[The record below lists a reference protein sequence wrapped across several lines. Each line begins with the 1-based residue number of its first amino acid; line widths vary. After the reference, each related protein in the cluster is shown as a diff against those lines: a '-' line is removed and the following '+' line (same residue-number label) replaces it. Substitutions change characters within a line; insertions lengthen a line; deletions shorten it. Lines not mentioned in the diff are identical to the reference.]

1 MNRVA
6 ASITLAALFLGSA
19 SAHAQAQPSDEA
31 VASGSTAVE
40 PSEAPMVEEGP
51 LGPEPPPQEMGPFPA
66 DASPEITGTGSVEA
80 APTVVDP
87 TFERLFGEPEAPAE
101 PPPGTTP
108 PTFAA
113 PEMPV
118 WLWGIL
124 FLMLVALFFSR
135 RSLFPRRGDDAG
147 IDVRSRTSLGKDGHL
162 AVVEVG
168 DGDGGRRR
176 LLVGFGTGA
185 PRLVADLTPMP
196 DLPGYPDLEDA
207 ERERIE
213 PPAAPRMAPPAPD
226 EAPAP
231 RSRWEDALDAPE
243 GPTEQ
248 HRPTRRPRPV
258 ALERRGDLIAEVLAE
273 RTRRSVEVG
282 GPMPDHDEDE
292 GEGAAGQPGSTYTF
306 RGTQG

>member
-1 MNRVA
+1 MSRVA
-6 ASITLAALFLGSA
+6 ASVTLAALFLSSAPSHAQVQPTSEPATA
-19 SAHAQAQPSDEA
+19 SADAPGTAA
-31 VASGSTAVE
+31 VA
-40 PSEAPMVEEGP
+40 P

-66 DASPEITGTGSVEA
+66 DAAGEGAVASDAPSAPEA
-80 APTVVDP
+80 DP
-87 TFERLFGEPEAPAE
+87 TFERLFGEPEAPAA

-108 PTFAA
+108 PQFDA

-135 RSLFPRRGDDAG
+135 RSLFPKRGNDAG

-196 DLPGYPDLEDA
+196 DLPGYPDLA
-207 ERERIE
+207 EAEAAREASQSDLG
-213 PPAAPRMAPPAPD
+213 PPPAPAAGPGPRSLWEEAMD
-226 EAPAP
+226 SPEAP
-231 RSRWEDALDAPE
+231 
-243 GPTEQ
+243 TELQ
-248 HRPTRRPRPV
+248 RPTRRPRSV

-282 GPMPDHDEDE
+282 GAVDDD
-292 GEGAAGQPGSTYTF
+292 AAASDDDPPQKPGSTYTF